1 MSVFHPELRRAA
13 RFLPRITFTPRFTRF
28 LKALQARRGA
38 SRPPPAADGVTI
50 RDVMVPGVGDE
61 PPVRVRLYWPQAASG
76 PRPAILWI
84 HGGGFII
91 GTPEQDENQLVTL
104 CRDLG
109 IVVAAVAYR
118 LSPEHPY
125 PAPMDDAYRAL
136 RWMRDQEGV
145 SPDRIAIGG
154 NSAGG
159 GLAAG
164 LVQRAHDLG
173 EIKVAFQLLVYPML
187 DDRTVLRSDID
198 ASRLR
203 LWNNRSNRFGWTSY
217 LGAEPGGANPP
228 AYAVPARRSDLAGL
242 PPAWIGVGTCDL
254 FHDEDVDYARR
265 LREAGVACALKVVP
279 GAFHAF
285 DRVRGDAAV
294 TREFVGDYRTALRE
308 ALAAPGA
315 AGV

>member
-1 MSVFHPELRRAA
+1 MSGLDAFHPELRRAA
-13 RFLPRITFTPRFTRF
+13 RYLPRFTFTPTLTRV
-28 LKALQARRGA
+28 LKGVQKWRGLA
-38 SRPPPAADGVTI
+38 KPPAVDGVEI
-50 RDVMVPGVGDE
+50 RDVLMPRAGGDA
-61 PPVRVRLYWPQAASG
+61 PLRVRLYWPMAATG
-76 PRPAILWI
+76 PLPAILWT

-91 GTPEQDENQLVTL
+91 GTPEQDEAHHIAL

-118 LSPEHPY
+118 LCPEHPY

-136 RWMRDQEGV
+136 EWLRRHEGV

-164 LVQRAHDLG
+164 LVQLAHDRG

-187 DDRTVLRSDID
+187 DDRTVLRTDVD

-203 LWNNRSNRFGWTSY
+203 LWNNASNRFGWRSY
-217 LGAEPGGANPP
+217 LGAEPGGEPAP
-228 AYAVPARRSDLAGL
+228 AYAVPARRESLAGL

-254 FHDEDVDYARR
+254 FHDEDVDYAAR
-265 LREAGVACALKVVP
+265 LEAAGVACTLKTVP

-285 DRVRGDAAV
+285 DLICA
-294 TREFVGDYRTALRE
+294 RTAVAQAFADSYRSALRN
-308 ALAAPGA
+308 ALGL
-315 AGV
+315 